1 MNVPHPKDP
10 TRAHHNH
17 DATRYPDVEVDDAS
31 EPEFTR
37 GTFLTLAWLS
47 SLGLPVLVLLVRLL
61 CGYSGWITAF
71 YPMTYGPILLV
82 VGLVLAGTAHL
93 LPTAPQT
100 PRGLKWIGAAF
111 AVWVFGN
118 ILGVGV
124 VISDLDDFNSHPGPL
139 SSLLPAGLEFPI
151 AGICLL
157 VACIAYL
164 AMLVLIFRALH
175 VAARENYSFE

>member
-1 MNVPHPKDP
+1 MTMPECKKP
-10 TRAHHNH
+10 TTSQHRP
-17 DATRYPDVEVDDAS
+17 DAIHLPDVEVDDAS

-139 SSLLPAGLEFPI
+139 SSVAPASLEFPI

-157 VACIAYL
+157 VAYIAYL

-175 VAARENYSFE
+175 LAARENYSFE